1 MKILVTGATGFL
13 GKPLV
18 EKLLARGHEITRLS
32 RSYGTPGL
40 HWDPTKREL
49 HTNRL
54 DGYDAVIHLAGETI
68 GERFTKEKKRK
79 IMESRREGTQFL
91 VETLLKLKNPPKHF
105 ISSSA
110 IGYYG
115 NRNDEELTESSGA
128 GNDFLAEVCKA
139 WEQATEPLKAKGI
152 RVANIRTGIV
162 LDPKGGALE
171 KLLLPFKLGAGGPIG
186 SGKQWWSWIML
197 EDLLNIYIYALEN
210 ESISGPVNA
219 VAPNAYRNKD
229 FVKAL
234 GKAMHRPALMPL
246 PTFAVKLLLGEM
258 GDALL
263 LSSQHVIPKK
273 LTDSGF
279 TFKYTDLE
287 AGLESIL

>member
-152 RVANIRTGIV
+152 RVANIITGIV